1 MEDRRAWE
9 ALQGVT
15 HGALAFGHALGV
27 AHHLLSR
34 KGDRKYAAIHA
45 AALTFDAWAA
55 YRHVTET
62 EDTDE

>member
-1 MEDRRAWE
+1 MEDRRAWQ

-34 KGDRKYAAIHA
+34 KGDRRYATVHA
-45 AALTFDAWAA
+45 AALAFDAWAV
-55 YRHVTET
+55 YVHLRE
-62 EDTDE
+62 